1 MRESRSGA
9 VRVTSAPR
17 KRISPAVARSSPLSR
32 FRNVD
37 FPAPL
42 GPIRAWTWPSSKA
55 SDTPST
61 ADNAP
66 NRRVS
71 ASVCSSIS
79 GTARSRDEP
88 CEPAGKEEHD
98 RDHQRRDQRIPVSGH
113 TLPVML
119 DEREQ
124 QCSQRGPV
132 QRALATEQ
140 DGDEDQPGLAP
151 AELSG
156 IDEPVE
162 VCVQVSGE
170 TCQRSRDH
178 ERDQLVAAGRVP
190 EGPRPLLVAED
201 PFQNPPVGGPQHARE
216 QQIDEHHGR
225 PDGDIRR
232 SASLDGARFDEQPVG
247 AAQRRRIVEQIEE
260 HLREGQGHHD
270 EVHAGRAQ
278 AEPADDERAAGR
290 EGHAEGKRHD
300 RVHQVESVAEPC
312 EQVRGKAEERRVREA
327 DEAGESDQQIQAHG
341 EDRADHRFSQELQPE
356 AIAAEGHRA
365 QGRRRG
371 EQDQPPLHR
380 PSNAGPSRPRGR
392 QSSTAAITA
401 YTMALAK
408 PGRSTLPKVSAR
420 PTSSAPKKAPLI
432 EPIPPI
438 TTTTNERMRTFSPIP
453 GYTVVSGAASIPAR
467 PASAVPA
474 LKTIANRRRTS
485 IPSASTISAFEAP
498 ARTRMPKRVLRTIW
512 RMATPMQTQARAV
525 SARHA
530 GQVCVSPSGIVQAS
544 AAGVLTP
551 CTSLPHKARCSSLKS
566 STNP

>member
-71 ASVCSSIS
+71 ASVCSSTS

-124 QCSQRGPV
+124 QCSQRG
-132 QRALATEQ
+132 
-140 DGDEDQPGLAP
+140 
-151 AELSG
+151 
-156 IDEPVE
+156 
-162 VCVQVSGE
+162 
-170 TCQRSRDH
+170 
-178 ERDQLVAAGRVP
+178 
-190 EGPRPLLVAED
+190 
-201 PFQNPPVGGPQHARE
+201 
-216 QQIDEHHGR
+216 
-225 PDGDIRR
+225 
-232 SASLDGARFDEQPVG
+232 
-247 AAQRRRIVEQIEE
+247 RIVEQIEE

-380 PSNAGPSRPRGR
+380 PSNAGPSRTRGR

-401 YTMALAK
+401 YTMALAHTGK
-408 PGRSTLPKVSAR
+408 STLPKVSAR

-512 RMATPMQTQARAV
+512 RMATPMQTQARVV

-566 STNP
+566 NTSP